1 MIAVLRILARRVALL
16 VPLML
21 GIVLFVFLVMRF
33 SDVDPA
39 SAFFQGANPTP
50 RQLHDFREEHGLLD
64 PLPVRYVHFVADL
77 LHGDLGTSALTRAP
91 VIDQVTTA
99 LPLTL
104 QLTFLGLGIAVVLSL
119 VGGVTA
125 AIHRDRLPDQIIR
138 VVSLTGV
145 AAPGFWLAL
154 LMIQYLAVDLGWFP
168 TGGYIN
174 PADSFTGWLKTMT
187 LPAFA
192 LSLPVAA
199 QLTRIVRTAV
209 VEELDKDYV
218 RTAIGS
224 GLPPR
229 VVVGRNVLRN
239 ALINPLTVLG
249 LRVGYLLGGAVVIE
263 TIFSLPGMGKL
274 MIDAVK
280 NGDPAVVQGVVLTT
294 AAGFVVVNLVIDVL
308 YLLVNPRLR
317 DAAP

>member
-1 MIAVLRILARRVALL
+1 MTAVLRILLRRVALL
-16 VPLML
+16 VPLTL

-64 PLPVRYVHFVADL
+64 PLPVRYADFVAAL

-174 PADSFTGWLKTMT
+174 PADSFTGWLRTMT
-187 LPAFA
+187 LPALA

-317 DAAP
+317 DATP

>member
-1 MIAVLRILARRVALL
+1 MVTVVRILLRRVALL

-50 RQLHDFREEHGLLD
+50 RQLHDFRDRNGLLD
-64 PLPVRYVHFVADL
+64 PLPVRYVHFVGDL
-77 LHGDLGTSALTRAP
+77 LHGDMGTSALTRAP
-91 VIDQVTTA
+91 VVDQVTTA

-104 QLTFLGLGIAVVLSL
+104 QLTFLGLGIAVMLSL
-119 VGGVTA
+119 LGGVTA
-125 AIHRDRLPDQIIR
+125 AIYRDRLPDQVIR

-154 LMIQYLAVDLGWFP
+154 LMIQYLAVDQGWFP

-199 QLTRIVRTAV
+199 QLTRIVRTSV

-218 RTAIGS
+218 RTAIGG

-274 MIDAVK
+274 MIDAVQ

-294 AAGFVVVNLVIDVL
+294 ATGFVVVNLVIDIL

-317 DAAP
+317 DAT

>member
-1 MIAVLRILARRVALL
+1 MTAVVRILLRRVALL
-16 VPLML
+16 VPLLL

-50 RQLHDFREEHGLLD
+50 GQLHDFRERNGLLD
-64 PLPVRYVHFVADL
+64 PLPLRYVHFVGDL

-91 VIDQVTTA
+91 VVDQVTTA

-104 QLTFLGLGIAVVLSL
+104 QLTFLGLALAVVLAL
-119 VGGVTA
+119 AGGVTA
-125 AIHRDRLPDQIIR
+125 AVYRDRPADQVIR
-138 VVSLTGV
+138 VVSLVGV

-154 LMIQYLAVDLGWFP
+154 LMIQYLAVDRGWFP
-168 TGGYIN
+168 TGGYVN
-174 PADSFTGWLKTMT
+174 PADSLTGWLRTMA

-199 QLTRIVRTAV
+199 QLTRIVRTSV

-218 RTAIGS
+218 RTAVGS

-239 ALINPLTVLG
+239 ALVNPLTVLG
-249 LRVGYLLGGAVVIE
+249 LRIGYLLGGAVVIE

-274 MIDAVK
+274 MIDAVQ

-294 AAGFVVVNLVIDVL
+294 ATGFVVVNLVIDIL

-317 DAAP
+317 AA

>member
-1 MIAVLRILARRVALL
+1 MVTVLRILARRIVLL

-50 RQLHDFREEHGLLD
+50 RQLHDFRMRNGLLD
-64 PLPVRYVHFVADL
+64 PLPVRYVHFVGAL
-77 LHGDLGTSALTRAP
+77 LHGDMGTSALTRAP
-91 VIDQVTTA
+91 VLQQVTTA

-104 QLTFLGLGIAVVLSL
+104 QLTFLGLGIAIVLSL
-119 VGGVTA
+119 LGGVTA
-125 AIHRDRLPDQIIR
+125 AIYRDRLPDQIIR
-138 VVSLTGV
+138 IVSLTGV

-174 PADSFTGWLKTMT
+174 PADSLTGWLRTMA
-187 LPAFA
+187 LPALA

-199 QLTRIVRTAV
+199 QLTRIVRTSV

-274 MIDAVK
+274 MIDAVQ

-294 AAGFVVVNLVIDVL
+294 ATGFVVVNLVIDIL

-317 DAAP
+317 DAS

>member
-1 MIAVLRILARRVALL
+1 MVAIARILARRIVLL

-50 RQLHDFREEHGLLD
+50 RQLHDFREQNGLLD
-64 PLPVRYVHFVADL
+64 PLPVRYVHFVGDL
-77 LHGDLGTSALTRAP
+77 LHGDMGTSALTRAP
-91 VIDQVTTA
+91 VVDQVTTA

-119 VGGVTA
+119 LGGVTA
-125 AIHRDRLPDQIIR
+125 AIYRDRLPDQIIR

-154 LMIQYLAVDLGWFP
+154 LMIQYLAVDQGWFP

-174 PADSFTGWLKTMT
+174 PADSLTGWLKTMA
-187 LPAFA
+187 LPALA

-199 QLTRIVRTAV
+199 QLTRIVRTSV

-263 TIFSLPGMGKL
+263 TIFALPGMGKL
-274 MIDAVK
+274 MIDAVQ

-294 AAGFVVVNLVIDVL
+294 ATGFVVVNLVIDIL

-317 DAAP
+317 DAA

>member
-1 MIAVLRILARRVALL
+1 MTAVVRILLRRVALL
-16 VPLML
+16 VPLLL

-33 SDVDPA
+33 SHVDPA

-50 RQLHDFREEHGLLD
+50 GQLHDFRERNGLLD
-64 PLPVRYVHFVADL
+64 PLPLRYVHFVGDL

-91 VIDQVTTA
+91 VVDQVTTA

-104 QLTFLGLGIAVVLSL
+104 QLTFLGLTLAVVLAL
-119 VGGVTA
+119 AGGVTA
-125 AIHRDRLPDQIIR
+125 AVYRDRLPDQVIR
-138 VVSLTGV
+138 VVSLVGV

-154 LMIQYLAVDLGWFP
+154 LMIQYLAVDRGWFP
-168 TGGYIN
+168 TGGYVN
-174 PADSFTGWLKTMT
+174 PADSLTGWLRTMA

-199 QLTRIVRTAV
+199 QLTRIVRTSV

-224 GLPPR
+224 GLPPL

-239 ALINPLTVLG
+239 ALVNPLTVLG

-274 MIDAVK
+274 MIDAVQ

-294 AAGFVVVNLVIDVL
+294 ATGFVVVNLLIDIL

-317 DAAP
+317 AA

>member
-1 MIAVLRILARRVALL
+1 MTAVLRILLRRVLLL

-21 GIVLFVFLVMRF
+21 GIVLFVFVVMRF
-33 SDVDPA
+33 SDADPA

-50 RQLHDFREEHGLLD
+50 EQLHRFREDNGLLD
-64 PLPVRYVHFVADL
+64 PLPVRYLAFVGAL
-77 LHGDLGTSALTRAP
+77 LHGDLGISALTRGE
-91 VIDQVTTA
+91 VIDQVLTA
-99 LPLTL
+99 LPLTM
-104 QLTFLGLGIAVVLSL
+104 QLTFLGLGIAVVLAL
-119 VGGVTA
+119 FGGVTA
-125 AIHRDRLPDQIIR
+125 AVYRDRLPDQIIR

-168 TGGYIN
+168 AGGYIN

-187 LPAFA
+187 LPALA

-199 QLTRIVRTAV
+199 QLTRIVRTSV

-239 ALINPLTVLG
+239 ALVNPLTVLG

-294 AAGFVVVNLVIDVL
+294 AFGFVIVNLVIDVL

-317 DAAP
+317 DATA

>member
-1 MIAVLRILARRVALL
+1 MIAILRILIRRIALL
-16 VPLML
+16 VPLVL

-50 RQLHDFREEHGLLD
+50 EQLHRFREENGLLD
-64 PLPVRYVHFVADL
+64 PLPVRYVGFVGDL
-77 LHGDLGTSALTRAP
+77 LHGDLGISALTRAP
-91 VIDQVTTA
+91 VVDQVTTA
-99 LPLTL
+99 LPLTV
-104 QLTFLGLGIAVVLSL
+104 QLTFMGLGIAVVLAL
-119 VGGVTA
+119 LGGVTA
-125 AIHRDRLPDQIIR
+125 AIYRDRLPDQIIR

-168 TGGYIN
+168 TSGYVN

-199 QLTRIVRTAV
+199 QLTRIVRTSV

-294 AAGFVVVNLVIDVL
+294 ATGFVVVNLVIDIL

-317 DAAP
+317 EAS

>member
-1 MIAVLRILARRVALL
+1 MTAVVRVLLRRIALL
-16 VPLML
+16 IPLLL

-50 RQLHDFREEHGLLD
+50 QQLHRFREQNGLLD
-64 PLPVRYVHFVADL
+64 PLPLRYVHFVGAL

-91 VIDQVTTA
+91 VAEQVTTA

-104 QLTFLGLGIAVVLSL
+104 QLTFLGLAFAVVLAL
-119 VGGVTA
+119 AGGVTA
-125 AIHRDRLPDQIIR
+125 AVYRDRFPDQAIR
-138 VVSLTGV
+138 VVSLIGV

-154 LMIQYLAVDLGWFP
+154 LMIQYLAVDRGWFP

-174 PADSFTGWLKTMT
+174 PADSTTGWLRTMA
-187 LPAFA
+187 LPAVA

-199 QLTRIVRTAV
+199 QLTRIVRTSV

-218 RTAIGS
+218 RTAIGG
-224 GLPPR
+224 GLPPW

-239 ALINPLTVLG
+239 ALVNPLTVLG

-274 MIDAVK
+274 MIDAVQ

-294 AAGFVVVNLVIDVL
+294 ATGFVVVNLVIDIL
-308 YLLVNPRLR
+308 YLLINPRLR
-317 DAAP
+317 AA

>member
-1 MIAVLRILARRVALL
+1 MTAIVRILARRLALL
-16 VPLML
+16 VPLLL

-50 RQLHDFREEHGLLD
+50 EQLHEFREENGLLD
-64 PLPVRYVHFVADL
+64 PLPVRYVAFV
-77 LHGDLGTSALTRAP
+77 GDLVQGDMGISVLTRSP
-91 VIDQVTTA
+91 VVEQVTTA

-104 QLTFLGLGIAVVLSL
+104 QLTFMGLGIAVVISL
-119 VGGVTA
+119 LLGVTA
-125 AIHRDRLPDQIIR
+125 AIYRDRLPDQIIR
-138 VVSLTGV
+138 VISLTGV

-154 LMIQYLAVDLGWFP
+154 LMIQYLAVEAGWFP
-168 TGGYIN
+168 TGGYVN
-174 PADSFTGWLKTMT
+174 PGDSFTGWLKTMT
-187 LPAFA
+187 LPALA

-199 QLTRIVRTAV
+199 GLTRIIRTAV

-224 GLPPR
+224 GLPPV

-280 NGDPAVVQGVVLTT
+280 NGDPAVVQGVVITT
-294 AAGFVVVNLVIDVL
+294 AVGFVVVNLVLDIL
-308 YLLVNPRLR
+308 HLLVNPRLR
-317 DAAP
+317 GTA

>member
-1 MIAVLRILARRVALL
+1 MTAIVRILARRLALL
-16 VPLML
+16 VPLLL

-39 SAFFQGANPTP
+39 SAFFQGANPTEQ
-50 RQLHDFREEHGLLD
+50 QLHDFREENGLLD
-64 PLPVRYVHFVADL
+64 PLPVRYVAFV
-77 LHGDLGTSALTRAP
+77 GDLIQGDMGISVLTRSP
-91 VIDQVTTA
+91 VVDQVTTA
-99 LPLTL
+99 LPLTV
-104 QLTFLGLGIAVVLSL
+104 QLTFMGLGIAVVISL
-119 VGGVTA
+119 LLGVTA
-125 AIHRDRLPDQIIR
+125 AIYRDRLPDQLIR
-138 VVSLTGV
+138 VISLTGV

-154 LMIQYLAVDLGWFP
+154 LMIQYLAVEAGWFP
-168 TGGYIN
+168 TGGYVN
-174 PADSFTGWLKTMT
+174 PGDSLSGWLKTMT

-199 QLTRIVRTAV
+199 GLTRIIRTAV

-224 GLPPR
+224 GLPPV

-280 NGDPAVVQGVVLTT
+280 NGDPAVVQGVVITT
-294 AAGFVVVNLVIDVL
+294 AVGFVVVNLVLDIL
-308 YLLVNPRLR
+308 HLLVNPRLR
-317 DAAP
+317 GTA

>member
-1 MIAVLRILARRVALL
+1 MVAIARILLRRIALL

-39 SAFFQGANPTP
+39 SAFFQGANPTEQ
-50 RQLHDFREEHGLLD
+50 QLHDFREQNGLLD
-64 PLPVRYVHFVADL
+64 PLPVRYVDFVVDL
-77 LHGDLGTSALTRAP
+77 LHGDMGTSALTRAP
-91 VIDQVTTA
+91 VVEQVTTA
-99 LPLTL
+99 LPLTV
-104 QLTFLGLGIAVVLSL
+104 QLTFLGLGIAVVLAL
-119 VGGVTA
+119 LGGVTA
-125 AIHRDRLPDQIIR
+125 AIYRDRLPDQLIR

-154 LMIQYLAVDLGWFP
+154 LMIQYLAVDQGWFP

-174 PADSFTGWLKTMT
+174 PADSLSGWLKTMT
-187 LPAFA
+187 LPALA

-199 QLTRIVRTAV
+199 QLTRIVRTSV

-294 AAGFVVVNLVIDVL
+294 ATGFVVVNLVIDIL

-317 DAAP
+317 DANG

>member
-1 MIAVLRILARRVALL
+1 MVVIVRILLRRVALL

-50 RQLHDFREEHGLLD
+50 GQLHDFREQNGLLD
-64 PLPVRYVHFVADL
+64 PLPVRYAHFVGDL

-91 VIDQVTTA
+91 VVEQVTTA

-104 QLTFLGLGIAVVLSL
+104 QLTFLGLGIAVVLAL
-119 VGGVTA
+119 LGGVTA
-125 AIHRDRLPDQIIR
+125 AIYRDRLPDQVIR

-154 LMIQYLAVDLGWFP
+154 LMIQYLAVDRGWFP

-174 PADSFTGWLKTMT
+174 PADSLTGWLRTMA
-187 LPAFA
+187 LPALA

-199 QLTRIVRTAV
+199 QLTRIVRTSV

-218 RTAIGS
+218 RTAVGS

-239 ALINPLTVLG
+239 ALMNPLTVLG

-274 MIDAVK
+274 MIDAVQ

-294 AAGFVVVNLVIDVL
+294 ATGFVVVNLVIDLL

-317 DAAP
+317 EAS

>member
-1 MIAVLRILARRVALL
+1 MTAVVRILLRRVALL
-16 VPLML
+16 VPLLL

-33 SDVDPA
+33 SDADPA

-50 RQLHDFREEHGLLD
+50 RQLHDFRERNGLLD
-64 PLPVRYVHFVADL
+64 PLPVRYVHFVGDL

-91 VIDQVTTA
+91 VAEQVTTA

-104 QLTFLGLGIAVVLSL
+104 QLTFLGLGIAVVLAL
-119 VGGVTA
+119 AAGVTA
-125 AIHRDRLPDQIIR
+125 AVYRDRLPDQFIR
-138 VVSLTGV
+138 VVSLVGV

-154 LMIQYLAVDLGWFP
+154 LMIQYLAVDRGWFP
-168 TGGYIN
+168 TGGYVN
-174 PADSFTGWLKTMT
+174 PADSVTGWLRTMA

-199 QLTRIVRTAV
+199 QLTRIVRTSV

-239 ALINPLTVLG
+239 ALVNPLTVLG

-274 MIDAVK
+274 MIDAVR
-280 NGDPAVVQGVVLTT
+280 NGDPAVVQGAVLTT
-294 AAGFVVVNLVIDVL
+294 ATGFVVVNLVIDIL
-308 YLLVNPRLR
+308 YLLVNPLLR
-317 DAAP
+317 AA

>member
-1 MIAVLRILARRVALL
+1 MVTVVRILARRVALL

-39 SAFFQGANPTP
+39 SAFFQGANPTAQ
-50 RQLHDFREEHGLLD
+50 QLHDFREENGLLD
-64 PLPVRYVHFVADL
+64 PLPVRYVAFIGDL
-77 LHGDLGTSALTRAP
+77 LHGDMGISALTRAP
-91 VIDQVTTA
+91 VVDQVMTA

-125 AIHRDRLPDQIIR
+125 AIYRDRLPDQIIR

-174 PADSFTGWLKTMT
+174 PADSVTGWLKTMT
-187 LPAFA
+187 LPALA

-294 AAGFVVVNLVIDVL
+294 AIGFVVVNLVIDIL

-317 DAAP
+317 EAT

>member
-1 MIAVLRILARRVALL
+1 MTAIVRILARRLALL
-16 VPLML
+16 VPLLL

-39 SAFFQGANPTP
+39 SAFFQGANPTEE
-50 RQLHDFREEHGLLD
+50 QLQQFREENGLLD
-64 PLPVRYVHFVADL
+64 PLPVRYVAFV
-77 LHGDLGTSALTRAP
+77 GDLIQGDMGISVLTRSP
-91 VIDQVTTA
+91 VVDQVTTA
-99 LPLTL
+99 LPLTV
-104 QLTFLGLGIAVVLSL
+104 QLTFMGLGIAVVISL
-119 VGGVTA
+119 LLGVTA
-125 AIHRDRLPDQIIR
+125 AIYRDRLPDQLIR
-138 VVSLTGV
+138 VISLTGV

-154 LMIQYLAVDLGWFP
+154 LMIQYLAVEAGWFP
-168 TGGYIN
+168 TGGYVN
-174 PADSFTGWLKTMT
+174 PGDSLSGWLKTMT

-199 QLTRIVRTAV
+199 GLTRIIRTAV

-224 GLPPR
+224 GLPPV

-249 LRVGYLLGGAVVIE
+249 LRVGYLMGGAVVIE

-280 NGDPAVVQGVVLTT
+280 NGDPAVVQGVVITT
-294 AAGFVVVNLVIDVL
+294 AVGFVVVNLVLDIL
-308 YLLVNPRLR
+308 HLLVNPRLR
-317 DAAP
+317 GAT

>member
-1 MIAVLRILARRVALL
+1 MAAIARILARRIALL
-16 VPLML
+16 VPLLL
-21 GIVLFVFLVMRF
+21 GVILFVFLVMRF
-33 SDVDPA
+33 SDADPA

-50 RQLHDFREEHGLLD
+50 EQLHEFREEHGLLD
-64 PLPVRYVHFVADL
+64 PLPVRYMAFVGDL
-77 LHGDLGTSALTRAP
+77 LQGDMGTSALRSTP
-91 VIDQVTTA
+91 VFDEISTA

-104 QLTFLGLGIAVVLSL
+104 QLTFMGLAIALVLGTVF
-119 VGGVTA
+119 GVTA
-125 AIHRDRLPDQIIR
+125 AIYRDKFPDQAIR
-138 VVSLTGV
+138 VISLVGV

-154 LMIQYLAVDLGWFP
+154 LMIQYLAVGAGWFES
-168 TGGYIN
+168 GGYVN
-174 PADSFTGWLKTMT
+174 PADSFSGWLKSMT
-187 LPAFA
+187 LPAFS
-192 LSLPVAA
+192 LSLPIAA

-224 GLPPR
+224 GLPPV

-249 LRVGYLLGGAVVIE
+249 LRVGYLLGGAVVTE
-263 TIFSLPGMGKL
+263 QIFALPGMGTL

-280 NGDPAVVQGVVLTT
+280 NGDPAVVQGAVLT
-294 AAGFVVVNLVIDVL
+294 AAIGFLVINLVIDIL

-317 DAAP
+317 SAA

>member
-1 MIAVLRILARRVALL
+1 MTAVVRILLRRIALL
-16 VPLML
+16 VPLIL

-50 RQLHDFREEHGLLD
+50 RQLHDFRERSGLLD
-64 PLPVRYVHFVADL
+64 PLPVRYVHFVGDL

-91 VIDQVTTA
+91 VVDQVTTA

-104 QLTFLGLGIAVVLSL
+104 QLTFLGLAVAVVLAL
-119 VGGVTA
+119 AGGVTA
-125 AIHRDRLPDQIIR
+125 AVYRDRIPDQVIR
-138 VVSLTGV
+138 VVSLVGV

-154 LMIQYLAVDLGWFP
+154 LMIQYLAVDRGWFP

-174 PADSFTGWLKTMT
+174 PADSVTGWLKTMA

-199 QLTRIVRTAV
+199 QLTRIVRTSV

-239 ALINPLTVLG
+239 ALVNPLTVLG

-274 MIDAVK
+274 MIDAVQ

-294 AAGFVVVNLVIDVL
+294 ATGFVVVNLVIDIL

-317 DAAP
+317 TG

>member
-1 MIAVLRILARRVALL
+1 MAVIARILARRLVLL
-16 VPLML
+16 VPLLL

-33 SDVDPA
+33 ADIDPA
-39 SAFFQGANPTP
+39 SAYFQGANPTP
-50 RQLHDFREEHGLLD
+50 QQLHDFRESNGLLD
-64 PLPVRYVHFVADL
+64 PLPLRYVHFVGEL
-77 LHGDLGTSALTRAP
+77 VRGDMGISVLTRQP
-91 VIDQVTTA
+91 VVEQVTTA
-99 LPLTL
+99 LPLTM
-104 QLTFLGLGIAVVLSL
+104 QLTFLGLGIAVVVSL
-119 VGGVTA
+119 VLGISA
-125 AIHRDRLPDQIIR
+125 AIYRDRAWDQAVR

-154 LMIQYLAVDLGWFP
+154 LMIQYLAVDQGWFP
-168 TGGYIN
+168 TGGYVN
-174 PADSFTGWLKTMT
+174 PADSLSGWLKSMT
-187 LPAFA
+187 LPALA

-218 RTAIGS
+218 RTAVGS
-224 GLPPR
+224 GLPPV

-249 LRVGYLLGGAVVIE
+249 LRVGYLLGGAVVVE

-294 AAGFVVVNLVIDVL
+294 AVGFVVVNLVIDVL

-317 DAAP
+317 GAS

>member
-1 MIAVLRILARRVALL
+1 MTAVVRILLRRVALL
-16 VPLML
+16 VPLLL

-33 SDVDPA
+33 SHVDPA

-50 RQLHDFREEHGLLD
+50 GQLHDFRERNGLLD
-64 PLPVRYVHFVADL
+64 PLPLRYVHFVGDL

-91 VIDQVTTA
+91 VVDQVTTA

-104 QLTFLGLGIAVVLSL
+104 QLTFLGLTLAVVLAL
-119 VGGVTA
+119 AGGVTA
-125 AIHRDRLPDQIIR
+125 AVYRDRLPDQVIR
-138 VVSLTGV
+138 VVSLVGV

-154 LMIQYLAVDLGWFP
+154 LMIQYLAVDRGWFP
-168 TGGYIN
+168 TGGYVN
-174 PADSFTGWLKTMT
+174 PADSLTGWLRTMA

-199 QLTRIVRTAV
+199 QLTRIVRTSV

-239 ALINPLTVLG
+239 ALVNPLTVLG

-274 MIDAVK
+274 MIDAVQ

-294 AAGFVVVNLVIDVL
+294 ATGFVVVNLLIDIL

-317 DAAP
+317 AA

>member
-1 MIAVLRILARRVALL
+1 MVAIVRILVRRIALL

-21 GIVLFVFLVMRF
+21 GIVLFVFVVMRF

-50 RQLHDFREEHGLLD
+50 EQLRDFREENGLLD
-64 PLPVRYVHFVADL
+64 PLPVRYVGFIGDL
-77 LHGDLGTSALTRAP
+77 LHGDMGISALTRAP
-91 VIDQVTTA
+91 VVDQVMTA

-104 QLTFLGLGIAVVLSL
+104 QLTFLGLGIAVVLAL
-119 VGGVTA
+119 LGGVTA
-125 AIHRDRLPDQIIR
+125 AIYRDRLPDQVIR

-168 TGGYIN
+168 TGGYVN

-199 QLTRIVRTAV
+199 QLTRIVRTAM

-317 DAAP
+317 EAS

>member
-1 MIAVLRILARRVALL
+1 MTAVVRILLRRIALL
-16 VPLML
+16 VPLLL

-39 SAFFQGANPTP
+39 SAFFQGAKPTP
-50 RQLHDFREEHGLLD
+50 GQLHDFRERNGLLD
-64 PLPVRYVHFVADL
+64 PLPLRYVHFVGDL

-91 VIDQVTTA
+91 VVDQVTTA

-104 QLTFLGLGIAVVLSL
+104 QLTFLGLALAVVPALA
-119 VGGVTA
+119 GGVTA
-125 AIHRDRLPDQIIR
+125 AVYRDRLPDQVIR
-138 VVSLTGV
+138 VVSLVGV

-154 LMIQYLAVDLGWFP
+154 LMIQYLAVDRGWFP
-168 TGGYIN
+168 TGGYVN
-174 PADSFTGWLKTMT
+174 PADSLTGWLRTMA
-187 LPAFA
+187 LPACA

-199 QLTRIVRTAV
+199 QLTRIVRTSV

-239 ALINPLTVLG
+239 ALVNPLTVLG

-274 MIDAVK
+274 MIDAVQ

-294 AAGFVVVNLVIDVL
+294 ATGFVVVNLVIDIL

-317 DAAP
+317 AA

>member
-1 MIAVLRILARRVALL
+1 MIAVLRILLRRVALL

-50 RQLHDFREEHGLLD
+50 RQLHDFRERNGLLD
-64 PLPVRYVHFVADL
+64 PLPVRYVHFVGDL

-91 VIDQVTTA
+91 VVDQVTTA

-119 VGGVTA
+119 LGGVTA

-154 LMIQYLAVDLGWFP
+154 LMIQYLAVDQGWFP

-174 PADSFTGWLKTMT
+174 PADSLTGWLKTMT
-187 LPAFA
+187 LPALA

-199 QLTRIVRTAV
+199 QLTRVVRTSV

-294 AAGFVVVNLVIDVL
+294 ATGFVVVNLVIDVL

-317 DAAP
+317 EAT

>member
-1 MIAVLRILARRVALL
+1 MTTIARILLRRVLLL
-16 VPLML
+16 VPLLL

-33 SDVDPA
+33 SDADPA
-39 SAFFQGANPTP
+39 SAFFQGANPSP
-50 RQLHDFREEHGLLD
+50 RQLHDFRERNGLLD
-64 PLPVRYVHFVADL
+64 PLPVRYVHFVGDL
-77 LHGDLGTSALTRAP
+77 LHGDLGTSALTRSP
-91 VIDQVTTA
+91 VLDQVTTA

-104 QLTFLGLGIAVVLSL
+104 QLTFLGLALAVVLAL
-119 VGGVTA
+119 AGGVTA
-125 AIHRDRLPDQIIR
+125 AVYRDRLPDQLIR
-138 VVSLTGV
+138 VVSLVGV

-154 LMIQYLAVDLGWFP
+154 LMIQYLAVDRGWFP
-168 TGGYIN
+168 TGGYVN
-174 PADSFTGWLKTMT
+174 PGDSVTGWLRTMA
-187 LPAFA
+187 LPAVA

-199 QLTRIVRTAV
+199 QLTRIVRTSV

-239 ALINPLTVLG
+239 ALVNPLTVLG

-263 TIFSLPGMGKL
+263 TIFALPGMGKL
-274 MIDAVK
+274 MIDAVQ

-294 AAGFVVVNLVIDVL
+294 ATGFVVVNLDIDIL

-317 DAAP
+317 AG

>member
-1 MIAVLRILARRVALL
+1 MTAVLRILLRRVALL

-64 PLPVRYVHFVADL
+64 PLPVRYAAFVADL

-119 VGGVTA
+119 LGGVTA

-174 PADSFTGWLKTMT
+174 PADSFTGWLRTMT
-187 LPAFA
+187 LPALA

-199 QLTRIVRTAV
+199 QLTRIVRTSV

-294 AAGFVVVNLVIDVL
+294 AAGFVVVNLVIDIL

-317 DAAP
+317 DATT

>member
-1 MIAVLRILARRVALL
+1 MTAILRILARRIALL
-16 VPLML
+16 VPLLL

-33 SDVDPA
+33 SDIDPA
-39 SAFFQGANPTP
+39 SAFYQGANPTQE
-50 RQLHDFREEHGLLD
+50 QLHQFREDNGLLD
-64 PLPVRYVHFVADL
+64 PLPVRYVHFV
-77 LHGDLGTSALTRAP
+77 GDLVGGDMGISVLTRSP
-91 VIDQVTTA
+91 VIDQITTA
-99 LPLTL
+99 LPLTM
-104 QLTFLGLGIAVVLSL
+104 QLTFMGLGIAVLLSL
-119 VGGVTA
+119 PLGVLA
-125 AIHRDRLPDQIIR
+125 AIYRDRLPDQIIR

-168 TGGYIN
+168 TGGYVN
-174 PADSFTGWLKTMT
+174 PSDSFTGWLKTMT
-187 LPAFA
+187 LPALA

-199 QLTRIVRTAV
+199 QMTRIVRTAV

-224 GLPPR
+224 GLPPV

-280 NGDPAVVQGVVLTT
+280 NGDPAVVQGVVITT
-294 AAGFVVVNLVIDVL
+294 AVGFVVVNLVIDIL

-317 DAAP
+317 GTS